1 MTTPQETAPRKGN
14 FVLLTAGNL
23 QLLLPQEDVGVADYL
38 AEPPEPTEQ
47 PGVFAMHVDDEGVTH
62 YVAALSPRM
71 TLLAAL
77 PPERFLLTMF
87 PAQPGVWMCW
97 DDVNILI
104 DTEITPHA
112 LPPAMIGPDSPLT
125 AYVELGD
132 KLAFLCS
139 AERLL
144 AQTFPA
150 RS

>member
-1 MTTPQETAPRKGN
+1 MTPQETAAPRKGN

-38 AEPPEPTEQ
+38 SEPPAPTAQ
-47 PGVFAMHVDDEGVTH
+47 PGVFAMHEDDEGVTH

-87 PAQPGVWMCW
+87 PTQTGVWMCW
-97 DDVNILI
+97 DDVSILI
-104 DTEITPHA
+104 DTEITPHP
-112 LPPAMIGPDSPLT
+112 LPPAMISPDSPLT